1 MPPRIAANEPGEP
14 NVDYG
19 VNEGPG
25 MSRAELE
32 AEVRRLEQLAR
43 AMDSLF
49 VLPGT
54 SFRVGLDGVIGLI
67 PGIGDAAGAAISLY
81 LVYAAHRI
89 GAPRTLIARM
99 LANVGID
106 MLAGSVPL
114 VGDIFD
120 FAWKANR
127 RNMDLL
133 RRHLRE
139 RGL

>member
-1 MPPRIAANEPGEP
+1 MEYAANEGS
-14 NVDYG
+14 G
-19 VNEGPG
+19 R
-25 MSRAELE
+25 SRAELE

-49 VLPGT
+49 AVPGT

-67 PGIGDAAGAAISLY
+67 PGIGDAAGAAIALY
-81 LVYAAHRI
+81 LVYSAHRV

-106 MLAGSVPL
+106 MVAGAVPL
-114 VGDIFD
+114 VGDVFD
-120 FAWKANR
+120 FAFKANR

-139 RGL
+139 RGLSA